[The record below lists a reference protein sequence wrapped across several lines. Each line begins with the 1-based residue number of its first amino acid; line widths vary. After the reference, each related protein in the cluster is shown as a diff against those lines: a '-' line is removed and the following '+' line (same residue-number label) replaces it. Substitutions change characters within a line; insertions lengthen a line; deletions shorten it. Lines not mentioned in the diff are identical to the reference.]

1 MKGQTNHAQ
10 ADQRLYFS
18 KTASECSLLEQW
30 SESFPFAEINIFACW
45 AKIVAVGS
53 DHRIVYCIKK
63 DYGQM
68 FGTETCIV
76 RPSLQI
82 NYDAD
87 FFNLEWTHE
96 EISSLHVL
104 QILSQGSII
113 ILLFSPHFL
122 GAFINGRTII

>member
-18 KTASECSLLEQW
+18 KTASECSLLEQC
-30 SESFPFAEINIFACW
+30 SKSFPFAEINIFAWW
-45 AKIVAVGS
+45 AKIGAVGS
-53 DHRIVYCIKK
+53 ERSSDSLLPRK
-63 DYGQM
+63 DYGQA
-68 FGTETCIV
+68 FGMKTCII

-96 EISSLHVL
+96 EISSLQDHRAL
-104 QILSQGSII
+104 
-113 ILLFSPHFL
+113 
-122 GAFINGRTII
+122 